1 MNQSIKVTSTHMLQK
16 SKKKKKAVSANNHIC
31 RMISTWLRKR
41 KTIFIDKLYFNDLI
55 S

>member
-1 MNQSIKVTSTHMLQK
+1 MNRSIKVTSTHMHQT
-16 SKKKKKAVSANNHIC
+16 SKKKKAVSANNHIC